1 VNLTRHN
8 VLGIG
13 LAASLLA
20 ALGLAAANFLGE
32 DGENGGVGPYVV
44 TLAVSIVVAAVVFGW
59 AIPRTERPGR
69 AGIISGALALLAVAA
84 YWTGIPYVL
93 GPAAIALGLMGRAR
107 PDSRAS
113 GTVAVVLGVLAT
125 LAAVAAVVGDQLW

>member
-1 VNLTRHN
+1 MNLTRHN

-44 TLAVSIVVAAVVFGW
+44 TLAVSIVVTAVVFGW
-59 AIPRTERPGR
+59 AIPRTERPAR
-69 AGIISGALALLAVAA
+69 DGIVAGALALLAIAV
-84 YWTGIPYVL
+84 YWTGIPFVL
-93 GPAAIALGLMGRAR
+93 GPAAIALGLLGRAR
-107 PDSRAS
+107 TDTRGS
-113 GTVAVVLGVLAT
+113 GTVAVVLGALAT
-125 LAAVAAVVGDQLW
+125 LGAVAAVLGDQLS